1 MTLLYDTCGFML
13 WVITL
18 VQIAF
23 MALNFRSFYKS
34 KNIIYLLTGILTV
47 GLTYDGLI
55 LALGCFMKEGA
66 FFAALSRLRYV
77 LHGAL
82 IPFVYAI
89 CGYALDLKGKWLKA
103 VWIFTGVFVVLGF
116 ADGCVRE
123 LGVKVVADV
132 TRYISISA
140 PAWAELVNDFLTFGT
155 VIPMMVV
162 GVIVWKKQKTPY
174 LFLSAFLMFLFSGLG
189 VAVKELMFYISMY
202 GEVLMA
208 LFLYLYA
215 KKLDVINSEKNTSPE
230 V

>member
-1 MTLLYDTCGFML
+1 MTKLLFDTCPLML
-13 WVITL
+13 WVITI
-18 VQIAF
+18 VQIVF
-23 MALNFRSFYKS
+23 TVMTFVQYSKT
-34 KNIIYLLTGILTV
+34 KNIIYFLTGLLTI

-66 FFAALSRLRYV
+66 VFAALSRLRYV

-82 IPFVYAI
+82 IPFIYAI
-89 CGYALDLKGKWLKA
+89 CGYALNLKGKWLKA
-103 VWIFTGVFVVLGF
+103 IWVFTGIFVVLGF

-123 LGVKVVADV
+123 LGVKTVADV

-140 PAWAELVNDFLTFGT
+140 PAWAETVNSFLTFGT
-155 VIPMMVV
+155 VIPMMAV
-162 GVIVWKKQKTPY
+162 GVVVWRKQKTPH

-215 KKLDVINSEKNTSPE
+215 RKKDTLANK
-230 V
+230 

>member
-1 MTLLYDTCGFML
+1 MTQFLFDTCPLML

-18 VQIAF
+18 VQIVF
-23 MALNFRSFYKS
+23 TVMTFVQYSKT
-34 KNIIYLLTGILTV
+34 KNIIYFLTGLLTI

-55 LALGCFMKEGA
+55 LALGCFMKEGVV
-66 FFAALSRLRYV
+66 FAALSRLRYV

-82 IPFVYAI
+82 IPFIYAI

-103 VWIFTGVFVVLGF
+103 VWIFTGIFVALGF

-132 TRYISISA
+132 TRYVSLSA
-140 PAWAELVNDFLTFGT
+140 PAWAEIVNKFLTFGT
-155 VIPMMVV
+155 VIPMMIV
-162 GVIVWKKQKTPY
+162 GVIVWRKQKTPY

-208 LFLYLYA
+208 LFLYFYA
-215 KKLDVINSEKNTSPE
+215 RKKDSLK
-230 V
+230 

>member
-1 MTLLYDTCGFML
+1 MTQFLFDTCPLML

-18 VQIAF
+18 VQIVF
-23 MALNFRSFYKS
+23 TVMTFVQYSKT
-34 KNIIYLLTGILTV
+34 KNIIYFLTGLLTI

-55 LALGCFMKEGA
+55 LAIGCFMKEGVV
-66 FFAALSRLRYV
+66 FAALSRLRYV

-82 IPFVYAI
+82 IPFIYAI

-103 VWIFTGVFVVLGF
+103 VWIFTGIFVALGF

-132 TRYISISA
+132 TRYVSLSA
-140 PAWAELVNDFLTFGT
+140 PAWAEIVNKFLTFGT
-155 VIPMMVV
+155 VIPMMIV
-162 GVIVWKKQKTPY
+162 GVIVWRKQKTPY

-208 LFLYLYA
+208 LFLYFYA
-215 KKLDVINSEKNTSPE
+215 RKKDSLK
-230 V
+230 

>member
-1 MTLLYDTCGFML
+1 MTQFLFDTCPLML

-18 VQIAF
+18 VQIVF
-23 MALNFRSFYKS
+23 TVMTFVQYSKT
-34 KNIIYLLTGILTV
+34 KNIIYFLTGLLTI

-55 LALGCFMKEGA
+55 LALGCFMKEGVV
-66 FFAALSRLRYV
+66 FAALSRLRYV

-82 IPFVYAI
+82 IPFIYAI

-103 VWIFTGVFVVLGF
+103 VWISTGIFVALGF

-132 TRYISISA
+132 TRYVSLSA
-140 PAWAELVNDFLTFGT
+140 PAWAEIVNKFLTFGT
-155 VIPMMVV
+155 VVPMMIV
-162 GVIVWKKQKTPY
+162 GVIVWRKQKTPY

-208 LFLYLYA
+208 LFLYFYA
-215 KKLDVINSEKNTSPE
+215 RKKDILK
-230 V
+230 